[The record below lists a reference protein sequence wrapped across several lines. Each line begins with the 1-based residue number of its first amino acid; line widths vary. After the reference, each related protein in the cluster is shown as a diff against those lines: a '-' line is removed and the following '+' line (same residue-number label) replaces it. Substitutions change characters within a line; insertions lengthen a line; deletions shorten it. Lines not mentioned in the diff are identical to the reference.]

1 MAVDVWMRPWDSV
14 AGTRCTRW
22 VPPSY
27 LKRENAPSPRT
38 SNVYEP
44 SEASS
49 VSVWK
54 PSRSA

>member
-1 MAVDVWMRPWDSV
+1 MRPCDSV
-14 AGTRCTRW
+14 VGTRWTRC

-27 LKRENAPSPRT
+27 LNIENAPSPRT
-38 SNVYEP
+38 SNVNEP
-44 SEASS
+44 SEASI

>member
-1 MAVDVWMRPWDSV
+1 MRPWDSV
-14 AGTRCTRW
+14 AGTRWTRC

-27 LKRENAPSPRT
+27 LKREYAPSPRT

-49 VSVWK
+49 VSVWN
-54 PSRSA
+54 PTRSA